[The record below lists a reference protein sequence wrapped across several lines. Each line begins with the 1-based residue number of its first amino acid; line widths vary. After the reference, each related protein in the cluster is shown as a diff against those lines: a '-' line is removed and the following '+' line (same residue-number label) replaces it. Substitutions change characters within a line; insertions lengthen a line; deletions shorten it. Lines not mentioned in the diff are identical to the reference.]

1 MAKQYRLGRHQDT
14 SRKKYSKE
22 ENKKAIISYLKGK
35 KDILGFC
42 KWMHQYQKDL
52 RVFDVK
58 ENQHANQ
65 VGSILKTG
73 KLFEVKL
80 EKIER
85 KLRQLRLQPDYTTL
99 ASRVD
104 SYNTTRSY
112 TQEVTVK
119 VDVDVNVNE
128 EVPNEE
134 TVAENNELTQWL
146 KEILTEKGDYY
157 IPSL

>member
-1 MAKQYRLGRHQDT
+1 MPIKWEVYLRLVN
-14 SRKKYSKE
+14 S
-22 ENKKAIISYLKGK
+22 
-35 KDILGFC
+35 
-42 KWMHQYQKDL
+42 
-52 RVFDVK
+52 
-58 ENQHANQ
+58 
-65 VGSILKTG
+65 
-73 KLFEVKL
+73 EVKL

-119 VDVDVNVNE
+119 VDVDVNVNK

-134 TVAENNELTQWL
+134 TAAENNELTQWL
-146 KEILTEKGDYY
+146 KETLTEKGDYY
-157 IPSL
+157 ILSL

>member
-1 MAKQYRLGRHQDT
+1 MPIKWEVYLRLVN
-14 SRKKYSKE
+14 S
-22 ENKKAIISYLKGK
+22 
-35 KDILGFC
+35 
-42 KWMHQYQKDL
+42 
-52 RVFDVK
+52 
-58 ENQHANQ
+58 
-65 VGSILKTG
+65 
-73 KLFEVKL
+73 EVKL

>member
-1 MAKQYRLGRHQDT
+1 M
-14 SRKKYSKE
+14 
-22 ENKKAIISYLKGK
+22 
-35 KDILGFC
+35 
-42 KWMHQYQKDL
+42 
-52 RVFDVK
+52 FDVK

-73 KLFEVKL
+73 KLFEVKI

-85 KLRQLRLQPDYTTL
+85 KLGQLRLQPDYTTL